1 MGIRGHFFL
10 FLIVLV
16 GSLARG
22 EGVIQNYDSS
32 SVDRRSFPK
41 GFIFGTASSAYQY
54 EGATNEGGRGAS
66 IWDTFTHGYP
76 HKIKDGKNGNLADD
90 SYYRYKEDVA
100 IMKYIGFD
108 AYRFSI
114 SWSRLLP
121 RGNIS
126 RGVNQ
131 EGIKYYNNLINELLS
146 HGLKPFVTLFHWD
159 LPQALEDTYGGF
171 LNPQIENDFRDYA
184 ELCYKEFGDRVKHWI
199 TLNEPLTF
207 AALGYGNGA
216 FAPGRCSKS
225 LFSNCNN
232 GDSATEPYLVAHH
245 QLLAHAA
252 AVEVYRRKYQKSQKG
267 QIGITLNSPWV
278 LPYSQSNADTDAASR
293 ALAFAY
299 DWFMEPLNSGHYPA
313 EMVAH
318 VHERLPQFSREQSSM
333 VKGSFDFIGI
343 NYYSTN
349 YAKDVPCENQPPSY
363 FKDSCINNTDEQN
376 GIPIGPKGASD
387 WINIYPQG
395 IQDLLL
401 YTKNK
406 YNNPIIYITE
416 NGVSEFNNGS
426 ISLEDYSR
434 IDYHSS
440 HLSFVRSAI
449 MNGVNVKGYFA
460 WSLLDNF
467 EWADGYTIRF
477 GLVYVDY
484 KDRLKRYPKNSAKWF
499 KKILN

>member
-1 MGIRGHFFL
+1 MGISGHFIL

-16 GSLARG
+16 GSIARS
-22 EGVIQNYDSS
+22 EGVIQNYDSN
-32 SVDRRSFPK
+32 SVNRRSFPK

-66 IWDTFTHGYP
+66 IWDTFTHRYP
-76 HKIKDGKNGNLADD
+76 HKIKDGKNGNPADD

-121 RGNIS
+121 CGNIS
-126 RGVNQ
+126 GGVNR
-131 EGIKYYNNLINELLS
+131 EGIKYYNNLIDELLS

-171 LNPQIENDFRDYA
+171 LNSQIENDFRDYA

-216 FAPGRCSKS
+216 FAP
-225 LFSNCNN
+225 
-232 GDSATEPYLVAHH
+232 VAHH

-252 AVEVYRRKYQKSQKG
+252 AVKVYRHKYQKSQKG

-278 LPYSQSNADTDAASR
+278 LPYSQSNAEIDAASR

-349 YAKDVPCENQPPSY
+349 YAKDVPCENQQPSY
-363 FKDSCINNTDEQN
+363 FKDSCINNTDERN

-426 ISLEDYSR
+426 ISLEDNSR

>member
-1 MGIRGHFFL
+1 MAIRGHFIL

-54 EGATNEGGRGAS
+54 EGATNEGEQQRHIEDLTVGCES
-66 IWDTFTHGYP
+66 DMDSLKN
-76 HKIKDGKNGNLADD
+76 KIKDGKNGNPADD
-90 SYYRYKEDVA
+90 SYYHY
-100 IMKYIGFD
+100 
-108 AYRFSI
+108 
-114 SWSRLLP
+114 
-121 RGNIS
+121 
-126 RGVNQ
+126 
-131 EGIKYYNNLINELLS
+131 
-146 HGLKPFVTLFHWD
+146 KPFATLFHWD
-159 LPQALEDTYGGF
+159 LPQALEDAYGGF

-199 TLNEPLTF
+199 SLNEPLTF

-216 FAPGRCSKS
+216 FAPGRFSKS

-252 AVEVYRRKYQKSQKG
+252 AVEVYRHKYQKSQKG

-278 LPYSQSNADTDAASR
+278 LPYQSNADTDAASR

-333 VKGSFDFIGI
+333 VKGSFDFI
-343 NYYSTN
+343 
-349 YAKDVPCENQPPSY
+349 
-363 FKDSCINNTDEQN
+363 DERN
-376 GIPIGPKGASD
+376 GIPIGPKWSSD

-434 IDYHSS
+434 IDYHTS

-467 EWADGYTIRF
+467 EWADDTQSQPATSHRNKEEEQAVHWGVRF
-477 GLVYVDY
+477 CFG
-484 KDRLKRYPKNSAKWF
+484 
-499 KKILN
+499 